1 MNNLPPLNEALFEGA
16 ISTLRGGWSNWFTQ
30 VFLCLNWKKS
40 FNITAT
46 FDFGLIAAQSQS
58 GLTAIITGARAGDGV
73 SVTPLADVSGIVFTG
88 VVTAADTVTVY
99 AKNFSAAGVNPASQ
113 AYRIIVIQ
121 N

>member
-1 MNNLPPLNEALFEGA
+1 MNNLPPLNEALFAGA
-16 ISTLRGGWSNWFTQ
+16 VPPLMGGWSNWFTQ

-46 FDFGLIAAQSQS
+46 LDFGLIAAQSQA
-58 GLTAIITGARAGDGV
+58 GLTVTVTGARSGDSV

-88 VVTAADTVTVY
+88 VVTAVDTVTVY

-113 AYRIIVIQ
+113 LYRILVIQ